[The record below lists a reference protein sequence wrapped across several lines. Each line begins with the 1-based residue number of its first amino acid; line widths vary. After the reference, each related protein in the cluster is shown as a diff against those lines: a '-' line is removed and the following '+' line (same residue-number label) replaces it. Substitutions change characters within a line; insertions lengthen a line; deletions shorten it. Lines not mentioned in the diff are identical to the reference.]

1 MKAGIFTFHRANNY
15 GAVLQA
21 YALTQK
27 LNHMGC
33 QAEVVDYRCDHI
45 ENMYHRISLKKVN
58 NVRKFAAFFVTYFKT
73 SAKSKKFNDFRKSFL
88 KISDKAYNMKNR
100 KELNGEYDVFF
111 TGSDQVWNPDCTK
124 YDKTYFLDFAE
135 NSKKNAYAASFGVS
149 VIDEKYRADFNKLLG
164 SFQNI
169 SVRETRGA
177 EIVKDFSGR
186 ESTVVLDPTLLLN
199 KKQWMEIASP
209 TKYSKGK
216 YVLVYMLVNSKSLMD
231 FALKLGKEKNL
242 PVVCIGNGRAQV
254 TYASDIGPR
263 EFVKL
268 FDKAEYVV
276 TNSFHGTAFSINF
289 NKNFF
294 VELHNMKNS
303 RNSRME
309 EVLNLFGLSGRLI
322 INGECAE
329 KDTAVDYSHVNAV
342 LEQERAKSEAFLEK
356 IVK

>member
-1 MKAGIFTFHRANNY
+1 MKIGILTFHRAINY
-15 GAVLQA
+15 GASLQA
-21 YALTQK
+21 YALTK
-27 LNHMGC
+27 KMNEMGYE
-33 QAEVVDYRCDHI
+33 AEIVDYRNPHI
-45 ENMYHRISLKKVN
+45 ENMFHNFSINKINSPKKTVSFFLGFTKN
-58 NVRKFAAFFVTYFKT
+58 ARKKRLF
-73 SAKSKKFNDFRKSFL
+73 KKFWKMTPTSKMIFMTSNQL
-88 KISDKAYNMKNR
+88 KNAN
-100 KELNGEYDVFF
+100 YDMFV